1 MVLSG
6 IMVKMGVFAVIRW
19 LAPVLPDGFY
29 SWGDTVSLLCLVG
42 MIYASL
48 IAIKQDDLKRLIA
61 YSSIAHIGLM
71 CLAIFA
77 SDKSGLQGVMLQMFS
92 HGINIIGLWIVA
104 NAIETKYGTRK
115 MSELGG
121 LAQKD
126 PALALLLVMVA
137 LANIALPL
145 TNGFVGEFMMFN
157 GVFSSAVTKYGVLDM
172 TVAGICIILAAVYT
186 LNMIKR
192 IFYGNSSALVQSG
205 TPASIPV
212 LVSLSVI
219 VMLIFFTGVY
229 PKPMLQLTN
238 DTVDAILKLMKTSI

>member
-1 MVLSG
+1 
-6 IMVKMGVFAVIRW
+6 
-19 LAPVLPDGFY
+19 
-29 SWGDTVSLLCLVG
+29 

-48 IAIKQDDLKRLIA
+48 IAIYQDDLKRLIA

-104 NAIETKYGTRK
+104 DTIEKKYGTRK
-115 MSELGG
+115 ISELGG
-121 LAQKD
+121 LAQKA
-126 PALALLLVMVA
+126 PGLATLLVIVA

-157 GVFSSAVTKYGVLDM
+157 GIFSSAATKYAVID
-172 TVAGICIILAAVYT
+172 TAVAGICIILSAVYT
-186 LNMIKR
+186 LNMIKKV
-192 IFYGNSSALVQSG
+192 FYGNSS
-205 TPASIPV
+205 V
-212 LVSLSVI
+212 LTANATEVSAAVKVSLTII
-219 VMLIFFTGVY
+219 VVLIFVFGVY

-238 DTVDAILKLMKTSI
+238 EIVDTILARLRTTM